1 MFFSFSKLCFIS
13 KFNCKT
19 KHFLW
24 EKSWKNNDLVQN
36 LFDITRIEKLK
47 NRYPHEISGGQQQR
61 VALVRALANS
71 PSLLMMDEPLS
82 NLDQELRQIVR
93 FELFKLLRNL
103 ETTTLIVSHDT
114 EDALA
119 ISDKIIVLEDGCVA
133 QIGSPQEI
141 FNSPNS
147 KYVALLFGKSNFIPT
162 SYFIENTKHNVI
174 KEKYEEFITVRPGQL
189 KIINDSEKNKPGF
202 LAEGYVVGECFLGVH
217 KQITIDCKVF
227 VVEVNVINLK
237 NYNVGEKVNV
247 AVDSTFLENK

>member
-1 MFFSFSKLCFIS
+1 M
-13 KFNCKT
+13 
-19 KHFLW
+19 
-24 EKSWKNNDLVQN
+24 
-36 LFDITRIEKLK
+36 
-47 NRYPHEISGGQQQR
+47 
-61 VALVRALANS
+61 
-71 PSLLMMDEPLS
+71 
-82 NLDQELRQIVR
+82 
-93 FELFKLLRNL
+93 RNL

>member
-93 FELFKLLRNL
+93 FEL
-103 ETTTLIVSHDT
+103 LI
-114 EDALA
+114 
-119 ISDKIIVLEDGCVA
+119 I
-133 QIGSPQEI
+133 
-141 FNSPNS
+141 
-147 KYVALLFGKSNFIPT
+147 
-162 SYFIENTKHNVI
+162 
-174 KEKYEEFITVRPGQL
+174 EEFRDYYTYCL
-189 KIINDSEKNKPGF
+189 
-202 LAEGYVVGECFLGVH
+202 
-217 KQITIDCKVF
+217 T
-227 VVEVNVINLK
+227 
-237 NYNVGEKVNV
+237 
-247 AVDSTFLENK
+247 